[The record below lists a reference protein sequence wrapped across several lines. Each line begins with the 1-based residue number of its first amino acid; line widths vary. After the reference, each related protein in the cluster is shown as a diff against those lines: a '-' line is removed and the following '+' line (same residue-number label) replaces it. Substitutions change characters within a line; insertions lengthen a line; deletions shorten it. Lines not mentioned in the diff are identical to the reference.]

1 MTNSHQLYVAVGV
14 AVCYNLSTV
23 HIRVCIGYI
32 GELQFVHVLY
42 TVQGIPLYVN
52 SNLYCVYNE
61 SHYCENGG

>member
-1 MTNSHQLYVAVGV
+1 MWPSVLLCATTCEPYILG
-14 AVCYNLSTV
+14 
-23 HIRVCIGYI
+23 VCIGYI

-61 SHYCENGG
+61 SHYCKNGG